1 MYKGTICVE
10 DKQPPDEQYSECY
23 NCIGSVAIMN
33 CIPVKGSCPNDVYY
47 QDNHLPDESCQNCTM
62 PEATS
67 ANDYSQI
74 EKDGDGK
81 KHNHPNVRWHDDR
94 S

>member
-23 NCIGSVAIMN
+23 NRLGSAIMN
-33 CIPVKGSCPNDVYY
+33 CIPVKGRCPNDVYY

-62 PEATS
+62 AEATS
-67 ANDYSQI
+67 ADDYSQI

-81 KHNHPNVRWHDDR
+81 KHNYPNVGWHDDR